1 MSTRL
6 TSFRSFSQ
14 GTYGRTYNSCSVG
27 NGSHQGGGS
36 SSRIANYNKRY
47 AMVGAT
53 TNTCTLNNTNY
64 PNYLTNGIIF
74 NKENYNGPSGYTLT
88 QSVTLGNC
96 IYNVQ
101 QDYYLLIPQGIQLTI
116 NNGSTITT
124 SSGQGYFSNVG
135 TINGSN
141 TLTITIIQ
149 LYNAGNTN
157 VSLQYVN
164 SIPIYTLALNNYIN
178 SLSNPA
184 TNTNYAYITIVINAN
199 TVLSA
204 SDSTIPA
211 NVTLQLN
218 SGNGSELGISNNITN
233 NGSIQIGDGPYQGDN
248 YSGTLVLYNITIT
261 TNPVP
266 TYTITNNNLI
276 YTFPNGQIIDPG
288 SGSITNS
295 GIFVG

>member
-36 SSRIANYNKRY
+36 SSRIANYNKMY
-47 AMVGAT
+47 PMVGAT

-74 NKENYNGPSGYTLT
+74 NNENYNGPSGYTLT
-88 QSVTLGNC
+88 QSATLGNC

-101 QDYYLLIPQGIQLTI
+101 QYYYLLIPQGIQLTI

-135 TINGSN
+135 TINGTN
-141 TLTITIIQ
+141 TWTINITE
-149 LYNAGNTN
+149 LVGNPN
-157 VSLQYVN
+157 VSVQYVN
-164 SIPIYTLALNNYIN
+164 GIIPYYTLSLNSYIT
-178 SLSNPA
+178 SLSNTA
-184 TNTNYAYITIVINAN
+184 TNTNYAYITIVINAD
-199 TVLSA
+199 TLLSA

-211 NVTLQLN
+211 NVTFQI
-218 SGNGSELGISNNITN
+218 SGSGYSSGITLGINNNITN
-233 NGSIQIGDGPYQGDN
+233 NGSIQVGDGPNQGGN
-248 YSGTLVLYNITIT
+248 YNGILVPYNNIIQ
-261 TNPVP
+261 NP
-266 TYTITNNNLI
+266 TFYTITNNNLI
-276 YTFPNGQIIDPG
+276 YTFGNGQSP
-288 SGSITNS
+288 SNNITNS
-295 GIFVG
+295 GIYVP